1 MSKKNP
7 AKETLG
13 KDYVIEFFNQK
24 NEITNSDNV
33 KKSKYID
40 EITEKWNM
48 NHTILNIFKN
58 KMERDQYLKEKYAI
72 ILISILAVELVAL
85 IVIFILNGCGVL
97 KYSDA
102 TFNLFITGGIAEVFV
117 LVKVIVNYL
126 FKDNLTNALNI
137 ILESNNKI
145 NSRENNKK
153 KNMKN
158 ITKKNKTKENDKN
171 E

>member
-13 KDYVIEFFNQK
+13 KDYVIEFFNKK

-33 KKSKYID
+33 EKSKYID

-85 IVIFILNGCGVL
+85 IVIFILNGCRVL

-153 KNMKN
+153 KN